1 MTEEGH
7 TTPTSH
13 IAQSTSDIQD
23 HPLLQGLTD
32 PQRDAVTHVDGPLLV
47 LAGPG
52 SGKTRVITH
61 RVAFLVRECGV
72 APWNV
77 LAITFT
83 NKAAAEMRAR
93 LHGLL
98 SDKQA
103 KALQVSTFHA
113 LCAKLIRIYADR
125 LGLPPGY
132 SIYDM
137 ADQKAAVKQA
147 LTDLEINTKNFPP
160 AQVLGRISDA
170 KNKLIGPD
178 EYAQAAADFY
188 SRTVAKVYKKYTDIL
203 RRNGALD
210 FDDLLMNMVTLCK
223 QHPAVLAEL
232 QQRFQYVLVDEYQ
245 DTNHAQFMIASAI
258 AAGHKN
264 IMATGDPDQSIYGW
278 RGADLNNIL
287 DFEAH
292 YPAATLVRLEQN
304 YRSTKAILHAADTL
318 IQNNSKRKHKSLW
331 TDNHPGEPIDIAA
344 LRDEHAEAQHV
355 VDTFRKRHEQDGV
368 PWAGMAVFYRIN
380 SLSRVVEDA
389 FRIAGIPYQIA
400 RGTAFYDRKEIKDAV
415 AYLRAIANPADEVTL
430 FRIINNPSRGISKK
444 TTDALQ
450 AYALA
455 HSTPMDRL
463 LAEPTLIEA
472 INTRAQ
478 TAVAKFNTT
487 LTNWRKTAG
496 LIESDQAQEVSL
508 RGFVERVLRE
518 SGLEA
523 HHRNDKSDPDQE
535 RLANLME
542 LVSAA
547 QQFEDELTLDVAIDD
562 IEAQAIREL
571 DQHDHSPDDPNA
583 TLQKASTDTTYP
595 LSEIPNPLSLK
606 DKLLAFLERIA
617 LVADIDAVESDAGA
631 VTLMTLHA
639 AKGLEFDT
647 VAVVALE
654 DGLLPH
660 DRANTDPNELEEERR
675 LCFVGIT
682 RAMRR
687 LMLTHAHLRTVF
699 GTTTATIPSRFLN
712 ELPDDPDTVR
722 NVEVEDDQADD
733 FDTPTFG
740 RTMGARKLAAMR
752 RGDAHPA
759 YGKAQR
765 SAAAGQAAQ
774 YPPGTLVR
782 HPQFGLGRVEQTA
795 PMGAQ
800 TRAVVAFNTHGRKTL
815 ILQYARLE
823 IVTDHQVHDN
833 NHASDGPTF
842 VPDEDLPF

>member
-1 MTEEGH
+1 
-7 TTPTSH
+7 PS
-13 IAQSTSDIQD
+13 
-23 HPLLQGLTD
+23 PLLDGLTE
-32 PQRDAVTHVDGPLLV
+32 PQQEAVTHVDGPLLV

-83 NKAAAEMRAR
+83 NKAAAEMRER
-93 LHGLL
+93 LHRLL
-98 SDKQA
+98 TDRQA

-132 SIYDM
+132 SIYDT

-170 KNKLIGPD
+170 KNKLVGPD
-178 EYAQAAADFY
+178 HYAQSAADFY
-188 SRTVAKVYKKYTDIL
+188 ARTVAKAYKKYADIL
-203 RRNGALD
+203 QRNGALD
-210 FDDLLMNMVTLCK
+210 FDDLLMKTVELCK
-223 QHPAVLAEL
+223 QHPEVLAEL
-232 QQRFQYVLVDEYQ
+232 QQRYQYVLVDEYQ

-292 YPAATLVRLEQN
+292 YPDANLVRLEQN

-318 IQNNSKRKHKSLW
+318 IQNNTKRKHKALW
-331 TDNHPGEPIDIAA
+331 TDNHPGEPIDVAT
-344 LRDEHAEAQHV
+344 LTDEHAEAQHV
-355 VDTFRKRHEQDGV
+355 VDTFRQRHEEDGV

-380 SLSRVVEDA
+380 SLSRVAEDA
-389 FRIAGIPYQIA
+389 FRNAGVPYQIA
-400 RGTAFYDRKEIKDAV
+400 RGTAFYDRKEVKDAV
-415 AYLRAIANPADEVTL
+415 GYLRAIANPADEVTL
-430 FRIINNPSRGISKK
+430 FRIINNPARGISKK

-450 AYALA
+450 AHALA
-455 HSTPMDRL
+455 HNTPMDQL
-463 LAEPTLIEA
+463 LADPAQVESLNP
-472 INTRAQ
+472 RAQ
-478 TAVAKFNTT
+478 TAVERFNRQ
-487 LTNWRKTAG
+487 LTSWRQVAG
-496 LIESDQAQEVSL
+496 LTDTGPDATQEVSL
-508 RGFVERVLRE
+508 RAYVERILRE

-523 HHRNDKSDPDQE
+523 HYRNDKADPDQE

-547 QQFEDELTLDVAIDD
+547 QQFEDELTLDIAIDA
-562 IEAQAIREL
+562 IEEQVIAQADDERSESPGDDL
-571 DQHDHSPDDPNA
+571 DAPPPM
-583 TLQKASTDTTYP
+583 P
-595 LSEIPNPLSLK
+595 LR

-617 LVADIDAVESDAGA
+617 LVADVDAVESDAGA

-647 VAVVALE
+647 VALVGFE

-675 LCFVGIT
+675 LAFVGIT

-687 LMLTHAHLRTVF
+687 LLITHANVRTVF
-699 GTTTATIPSRFLN
+699 GTASATIPSRFLK
-712 ELPDDPDTVR
+712 ELPDDEDTVR
-722 NVEVEDDQADD
+722 THRLDDDPDD
-733 FDTPTFG
+733 GLNSDLGDRSFG

-752 RGDAHPA
+752 GESTTGR
-759 YGKAQR
+759 AQR
-765 SAAAGQAAQ
+765 AAAQGQAAQ

-782 HPQFGLGRVEQTA
+782 HPKFGLGRIQQTA

-800 TRAVVAFNTHGRKTL
+800 TRCVIEFNTAGRKTL

-823 IVTDHQVHDN
+823 IVTDGDMTGGN
-833 NHASDGPTF
+833 NDPAPDDGPTF
-842 VPDEDLPF
+842 VPDDGLPF